1 MQNKIRCSNERKF
14 YERGR
19 RCRRIYEMR
28 KWYIRQKKTYE
39 MQKKVYQMQTNI
51 IVAIKDMRYKKY
63 MRCKTDMWDAGQYMS
78 CKKVY
83 MRCKKNMRCRKNI

>member
-1 MQNKIRCSNERKF
+1 MFKWKKVLRK
-14 YERGR
+14 
-19 RCRRIYEMR
+19 
-28 KWYIRQKKTYE
+28 RQE
-39 MQKKVYQMQTNI
+39 MQKNIWDAKMIYKTKENIWNAKKVYQMQTNI

-83 MRCKKNMRCRKNI
+83 MRCKKDMSCRKNI